1 MSDKPAVLIGSS
13 LGIRQVREEIECAAR
28 SNAKVLITGESG
40 TGKEI
45 VARLVHERSHRAR
58 GPLVTINCAG
68 VPDSLLESELFGHM
82 RGSFTD
88 AYRDQRGWLEQAD
101 GGTIFMDE
109 IGEMSLRMQALLLRF
124 FESGEIQRVGSDRR
138 NMRVNV
144 RLVAA
149 TNRNLV
155 ERIASNEF

>member
-68 VPDSLLESELFGHM
+68 VPDSLLESELFGHVKV
-82 RGSFTD
+82 SFTSAGLD
-88 AYRDQRGWLEQAD
+88 KRGL
-101 GGTIFMDE
+101 
-109 IGEMSLRMQALLLRF
+109 LRMP
-124 FESGEIQRVGSDRR
+124 SDGTD
-138 NMRVNV
+138 V
-144 RLVAA
+144 LH
-149 TNRNLV
+149 
-155 ERIASNEF
+155 